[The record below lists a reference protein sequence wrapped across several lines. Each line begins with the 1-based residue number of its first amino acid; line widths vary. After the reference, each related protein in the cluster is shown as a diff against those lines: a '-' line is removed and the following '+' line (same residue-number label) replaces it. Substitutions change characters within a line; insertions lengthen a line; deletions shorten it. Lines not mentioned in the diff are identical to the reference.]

1 MHQIFSTVLRGERLH
16 SITKFILVKSNIQ
29 FGNRTWTA
37 WRLNRWNVH
46 KTPIQQ
52 RLLWRKSEKS
62 DFVMIFVDNEFKM
75 KWNWNV
81 VGPLFWQ
88 IFYTVQ
94 PNMIVWGAA
103 EKKQLII
110 DWQRIHCIWLQ
121 LPQQKVLISIWKLHT
136 KFTRKSVEVQHFSEH
151 CGFTNYTITFQW
163 FFQVFM
169 NKFTHTF
176 LRCFGKPNNFCKHF
190 Y

>member
-1 MHQIFSTVLRGERLH
+1 M
-16 SITKFILVKSNIQ
+16 
-29 FGNRTWTA
+29 
-37 WRLNRWNVH
+37 H

-52 RLLWRKSEKS
+52 RLLRVKSEKS

-103 EKKQLII
+103 EKKTVDNWLTTNILHLIAI
-110 DWQRIHCIWLQ
+110 APTGSGFDMKITHKIH
-121 LPQQKVLISIWKLHT
+121 
-136 KFTRKSVEVQHFSEH
+136 
-151 CGFTNYTITFQW
+151 
-163 FFQVFM
+163 
-169 NKFTHTF
+169 
-176 LRCFGKPNNFCKHF
+176 
-190 Y
+190 